1 MVPPDPSPGRAERRP
16 EKKRRRLHQ
25 RVLTALAEWGLSRY
39 IWLLCLTC
47 RIRVVH
53 GAAELDAVLAAG
65 RADDS
70 PVVPCAWHQS
80 LVSSAIFMRA
90 QRQRGLQV
98 GFLISPSR
106 EGRFMSDVAHAHK
119 MTAIRGSS
127 SRTGKAAMAA
137 LTEAVRAGI
146 SPMMYGDGPRGPAQ
160 VFKPGAVV
168 LASRSGAPLLLVG
181 ATASRYVQ
189 LRSWD
194 ACHIPMPFCRLDVA
208 IGMPWSIG
216 TLEGPDQAQSI
227 ATELGDRLVELNRIA
242 AGAGTR
248 VAPGRA

>member
-1 MVPPDPSPGRAERRP
+1 MVPTDPPSGRAKRRP
-16 EKKRRRLHQ
+16 ESKRRGLHQ
-25 RVLTALAEWGLSRY
+25 RVLTAVAEWVLSRY

-53 GAAELDAVLAAG
+53 GGADLEAVLAAG
-65 RADDS
+65 RADGR

-90 QRQRGLQV
+90 QRRRGLQV

-106 EGRFMSDVAHAHK
+106 EGRFMSGVAHAHR

-137 LTEAVRAGI
+137 LTEAVRGGI

-181 ATASRYVQ
+181 AVASRYWQ

-208 IGMPWSIG
+208 IGMPWSVG
-216 TLEGPDQAQSI
+216 ALDGPDHAQTL
-227 ATELGDRLVELNRIA
+227 AGELGQRLKTLNRIA
-242 AGAGTR
+242 ADGGVPQAGGA
-248 VAPGRA
+248 A